1 MAIDDA
7 KLNAFLARV
16 LDDIG
21 ASMSAA
27 LIIIGDRLGLYKAMA
42 GAGPMSSAALAKRTQ
57 TTERYVREWLGNQAA
72 GGSVTYDPATQWFTL
87 PDEQAMAL
95 ADESSPV

>member
-7 KLNAFLARV
+7 KLNAFLARA

-42 GAGPMSSAALAKRTQ
+42 GT
-57 TTERYVREWLGNQAA
+57 
-72 GGSVTYDPATQWFTL
+72 GSVT
-87 PDEQAMAL
+87 
-95 ADESSPV
+95 V